1 MRLKKYLFFAFGL
14 SFTLLMTAFAHYR
27 NSVRLVEKITVEFEA
42 QQSQFLNDSL
52 VNKLL
57 IQNKGALPW
66 EAKDSLAL
74 SKLEHLLENDPYVKN
89 ADVYHFQQGVLGV
102 RIQEKKAI
110 IRIQGPKQY
119 YMDSS
124 GDFLPISKN
133 YTPKVPLYWGTL
145 EEEQKPDLLFLV
157 DQLNADPF
165 LRNELASIQYRSNSF
180 FIGLRSFG
188 FEVEIGQV
196 RRLKEKISKLKVFC
210 AYRESHPSTTEF
222 SRINLKFKNQV
233 VGS

>member
-1 MRLKKYLFFAFGL
+1 
-14 SFTLLMTAFAHYR
+14 
-27 NSVRLVEKITVEFEA
+27 
-42 QQSQFLNDSL
+42 
-52 VNKLL
+52 
-57 IQNKGALPW
+57 
-66 EAKDSLAL
+66 L
-74 SKLEHLLENDPYVKN
+74 SKLENLLENDPYVKN

-124 GDFLPISKN
+124 GDFFPISKN